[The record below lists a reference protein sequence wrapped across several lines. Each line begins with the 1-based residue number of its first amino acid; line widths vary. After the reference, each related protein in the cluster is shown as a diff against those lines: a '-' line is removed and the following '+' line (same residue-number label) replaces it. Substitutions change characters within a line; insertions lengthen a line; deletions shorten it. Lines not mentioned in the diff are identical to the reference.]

1 MAVPTG
7 LCLSRLLAPATDGR
21 HSSGIPGVEREANA
35 LMKSMRSEVVRRSV
49 GGAIAGLVL
58 AFGVAASA
66 SADAYID
73 ENGIPVASSGG
84 ATVSIVGGEAVLLF
98 GDEATDELADLIE
111 SAEVNEVALDDSS
124 GLAVADGSG
133 GDFNVALPDGFGDD

>member
-1 MAVPTG
+1 
-7 LCLSRLLAPATDGR
+7 
-21 HSSGIPGVEREANA
+21 
-35 LMKSMRSEVVRRSV
+35 MKSLRSEVVRRTV
-49 GGAIAGLVL
+49 GGAVAGLAL

-73 ENGIPVASSGG
+73 ENGIPVASSGD

-98 GDEATDELADLIE
+98 GDEAADDLADLIE

-133 GDFNVALPDGFGDD
+133 GDYNVALPDGFGND

>member
-1 MAVPTG
+1 
-7 LCLSRLLAPATDGR
+7 
-21 HSSGIPGVEREANA
+21 
-35 LMKSMRSEVVRRSV
+35 MKSMRSEVVRRSV